1 MPLVINTNENFRTN
15 ITTKLYGYVQ
25 DMKMAKNIEISIFN
39 AALKDASERTIIKKW
54 ENPYFV
60 AIYKDHLRSLWMNL
74 LNPKTGLLEKIKCGE
89 IECKTIGEFT
99 HQDMYNDNWKE
110 LIEAMIERNK
120 HKYENNKEGVSQ
132 EFKCGRCKKRET
144 KYTQVQTRSADEPMT
159 TFVTCVNC
167 GNHWKC

>member
-1 MPLVINTNENFRTN
+1 MTLSFNVNDNFRNNVT
-15 ITTKLYGYVQ
+15 IKLNTYIK
-25 DMKMAKNIEISIFN
+25 DMKKAKNIEISLFN
-39 AALKDASERTIIKKW
+39 STLKDATERTIIKKW

-60 AIYKDHLRSLWMNL
+60 MLYKDHLRSLWVNL
-74 LNPKTGLLEKIKCGE
+74 RNKDTKLLQKIISNEIDCRSVGELN
-89 IECKTIGEFT
+89 
-99 HQDMYNDNWKE
+99 HQDMYQEKWKD

-120 HKYENNKEGVSQ
+120 HKYENNKEGVST

>member
-1 MPLVINTNENFRTN
+1 MTLSFNVNDNFRNNVTVKLN
-15 ITTKLYGYVQ
+15 TYTK
-25 DMKMAKNIEISIFN
+25 DMKKAKNIEISLFN
-39 AALKDASERTIIKKW
+39 ATLKDATERTIIKKW

-60 AIYKDHLRSLWMNL
+60 MLYKDHFRSLWVNIR
-74 LNPKTGLLEKIKCGE
+74 NKDTQLLEKIQSGE
-89 IECKTIGEFT
+89 IDCRNVGELN
-99 HQDMYNDNWKE
+99 HQDMYQENWKE
-110 LIEAMIERNK
+110 LIDAMIERNK
-120 HKYENNKEGVSQ
+120 HKYENNKEGVST